1 MIKTKAREIEGGAED
16 LVGGRCIPLG
26 ARVSALMVK
35 NKPKKQA
42 NKQPKAK
49 RNKNKKRREIER
61 TGS

>member
-16 LVGGRCIPLG
+16 AVGGRCIPFG

>member
-16 LVGGRCIPLG
+16 SVGGRCIPLR

-35 NKPKKQA
+35 NKPKKQE

-49 RNKNKKRREIER
+49 RNKNKKREIER

>member
-16 LVGGRCIPLG
+16 AVGGRCIPLG

-42 NKQPKAK
+42 NKQAKAK
-49 RNKNKKRREIER
+49 RNKNKKRKIER

>member
-16 LVGGRCIPLG
+16 AVGGRCIPLG

-42 NKQPKAK
+42 NKQRKAK
-49 RNKNKKRREIER
+49 RNKNKKREIER

>member
-16 LVGGRCIPLG
+16 AVGGRCIPLG

-42 NKQPKAK
+42 NKQPKPK
-49 RNKNKKRREIER
+49 RYKNKKREIER

>member
-16 LVGGRCIPLG
+16 AVGGRCIPLG

-49 RNKNKKRREIER
+49 RNENKKRREIER